1 MRLIRET
8 NFDFIGKRKWAF
20 LISGA
25 VIVPGLI
32 SILVRGGLRM
42 GVDFTGGVELQVE
55 MVQKTGVAAAAP
67 VEIDGVRRAVA
78 QAGFDDRNIQRLGGK
93 DRTLFLIHVAGPKPS
108 EAEAGGET
116 EAAGSRATSDKIMG
130 KLRDDFPGNDVIL
143 RGTQNIGPKIGAEL
157 QSAALQALLLSMLLI
172 MVYVGWRFEP
182 RFGIATIIALFHD
195 VVFCVGLFSLLNKE
209 FTLNI
214 VAALLT
220 LAGYSVSDTIVVF
233 DRIREELKLK
243 QKRESYDLIF
253 NHAINK
259 TMSRTVL
266 TSVTTLWAV
275 IALFIFGGE
284 VIHDFVWVLL
294 VGIIV
299 GTYSSIAVAAPLVIE
314 WQHYIVKRQAAK
326 AGGGT
331 EPTRTTGVLAGSGH

>member
-32 SILVRGGLRM
+32 SILLRGGLRM
-42 GVDFTGGVELQVE
+42 GVDFTGGVEMQVE
-55 MVQKTGVAAAAP
+55 MVQPASAGAAAP
-67 VEIDGVRRAVA
+67 IDIGNVRRAVA
-78 QAGFDDRNIQRLGGK
+78 QAGYDDRNIQRIGARDK
-93 DRTLFLIHVAGPKPS
+93 NLFLIHVQPKNIKES
-108 EAEAGGET
+108 EAT
-116 EAAGSRATSDKIMG
+116 AAKATTDEILG
-130 KLRDDFPGNDVIL
+130 KLKQDFPQTEVDL
-143 RGTQNIGPKIGAEL
+143 RGRQSIGPRIGAEMRG
-157 QSAALQALLLSMLLI
+157 AAVQAVLLSMLLI
-172 MVYVGWRFEP
+172 MVYVGWRFEF
-182 RFGIATIIALFHD
+182 RFGVATVVALFHD
-195 VVFCVGLFSLLNKE
+195 VIFCIGLFSLLNKE

-243 QKRESYDLIF
+243 QRRASYDEIF

-259 TMSRTVL
+259 TLSRTVL

-275 IALFIFGGE
+275 IALFLFGGE
-284 VIHDFVWVLL
+284 VIHDFIWVLL
-294 VGIIV
+294 VGIVV

-314 WQHYIVKRQAAK
+314 WQHRVEARELARSGGVPAAAPPRK
-326 AGGGT
+326 PVVEAKQG
-331 EPTRTTGVLAGSGH
+331 